1 MTRCSYIFLDEAG
14 NLDFSA
20 NGTRYF
26 VLTSISMR
34 RPFPVYEA
42 LNDYKHDCLEYGLNM
57 EYFHCVADNNHVRK
71 GVFDL
76 IAAHL
81 GGMRHMSIDSLVVE
95 KRKTGPALR
104 EDMRFYPE
112 MLGHLL
118 KFVLP
123 KELDAGAEE
132 VIVITD
138 KLPVNRKRQAVEKGT
153 RLALAEMLPQG
164 MRYRILHH
172 ASRSHYG
179 LQVADYCCWAV
190 FRKWNRN
197 KTHYYDLIKQ
207 AVRSEFDIFQN
218 GIGYYY

>member
-20 NGTRYF
+20 NETRYF

-42 LNDYKHDCLEYGLNM
+42 LNDYKHDCLEYGLDM

-207 AVRSEFDIFQN
+207 AVRSEFDIF
-218 GIGYYY
+218 

>member
-42 LNDYKHDCLEYGLNM
+42 LNDYKHDCLEYGLDM
-57 EYFHCVADNNHVRK
+57 EYFHCAADNNHVRK

-179 LQVADYCCWAV
+179 LQLADYCCWAV

-218 GIGYYY
+218 GIRYYY

>member
-42 LNDYKHDCLEYGLNM
+42 LNDYKHDCLEYGLDM
-57 EYFHCVADNNHVRK
+57 EYFHCAADNNHVRK

-104 EDMRFYPE
+104 EVMRFYPE

-207 AVRSEFDIFQN
+207 AVRSEFDIF
-218 GIGYYY
+218 

>member
-20 NGTRYF
+20 NGIRYF

-42 LNDYKHDCLEYGLNM
+42 LNDYKHDCLEYGLDM
-57 EYFHCVADNNHVRK
+57 EYFHCAADNNHVRK
-71 GVFDL
+71 GMFDL

-104 EDMRFYPE
+104 EVMRFYPE

-179 LQVADYCCWAV
+179 LQVADNCCWAV

-207 AVRSEFDIFQN
+207 AVRSEFDIF
-218 GIGYYY
+218 